1 MRASDNRKRARE
13 LYALAKSTP
22 HADDGLVYVLRA
34 LELEEAEAP
43 RGRQRSPSAES
54 SIAAVSRSSFSRAK
68 RATATRS
75 R

>member
-13 LYALAKSTP
+13 LYALAKSPP

-34 LELEEAEAP
+34 LELEAEAP
-43 RGRQRSPSAES
+43 QGRQRSPGAES
-54 SIAAVSRSSFSRAK
+54 SIAAVSRSPFSRAK
-68 RATATRS
+68 RAAATRS